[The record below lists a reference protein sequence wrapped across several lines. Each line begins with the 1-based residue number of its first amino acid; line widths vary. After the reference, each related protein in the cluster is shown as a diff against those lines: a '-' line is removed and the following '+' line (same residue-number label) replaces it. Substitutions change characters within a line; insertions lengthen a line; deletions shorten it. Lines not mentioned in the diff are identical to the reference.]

1 MVVNKPINLDN
12 IFSLFSPEGEIGKD
26 SDKVFIDLTQ
36 NPIYLIGM
44 YKKLVINYAKSSHK
58 IVESLK
64 ILNPQLDPQD
74 VVEAGDYILFNKAYG
89 YIENVTLDNSEH
101 IKALNKLSDDDL
113 IFTLEYGIQ
122 YFIKEEQYENCHHLT
137 EILKKIQEFLK

>member
-1 MVVNKPINLDN
+1 MVANKPINLDN
-12 IFSLFSPEGEIGKD
+12 IFSLFSPEGEIGKNN
-26 SDKVFIDLTQ
+26 DKVFIDLTQ
-36 NPIYLIGM
+36 NPVYLIGM
-44 YKKLVINYAKSSHK
+44 YKKLVINYVKSSHK

-137 EILKKIQEFLK
+137 EILKKIKEFLK

>member
-36 NPIYLIGM
+36 NPVYLIGM

-89 YIENVTLDNSEH
+89 YIENITLDNSEH

-137 EILKKIQEFLK
+137 EILKKIKEFLK

>member
-1 MVVNKPINLDN
+1 MVANKPINLDN

-36 NPIYLIGM
+36 NPVYLIGM

-58 IVESLK
+58 IVESLR
-64 ILNPQLDPQD
+64 ILNSQLDPQD

>member
-36 NPIYLIGM
+36 NPVYLIGM

-58 IVESLK
+58 IVESLR

-137 EILKKIQEFLK
+137 EILKKIKEFLK

>member
-1 MVVNKPINLDN
+1 MVANKPINLDN

-36 NPIYLIGM
+36 NPVYLIGM

-58 IVESLK
+58 IVESLR
-64 ILNPQLDPQD
+64 ILNPQLDLQD

>member
-1 MVVNKPINLDN
+1 MVANKPINLDN

-36 NPIYLIGM
+36 NPVYLIGM

-58 IVESLK
+58 IVESLR

>member
-36 NPIYLIGM
+36 NPVYLIGM
-44 YKKLVINYAKSSHK
+44 YKKLIINYAKSSHK

-89 YIENVTLDNSEH
+89 YIKNVTLDNSEH

-122 YFIKEEQYENCHHLT
+122 YFIKEEQYENCYHLT
-137 EILKKIQEFLK
+137 EILKKIKEFLK

>member
-137 EILKKIQEFLK
+137 EILKKIKEFLK

>member
-36 NPIYLIGM
+36 NPVYLIGM
-44 YKKLVINYAKSSHK
+44 YKKLVINYVKSSHK

>member
-36 NPIYLIGM
+36 NPVYLIGM

-89 YIENVTLDNSEH
+89 YIENITLNNSEH

-137 EILKKIQEFLK
+137 EILKKIKEFLK

>member
-36 NPIYLIGM
+36 NPVYLIGM

>member
-36 NPIYLIGM
+36 NPVYLIGM

-58 IVESLK
+58 IVESLR
-64 ILNPQLDPQD
+64 ILNPQLDLQD

>member
-1 MVVNKPINLDN
+1 MVANKPINLDN

-36 NPIYLIGM
+36 NPVYLIGM

>member
-36 NPIYLIGM
+36 NPVYLIGM

-137 EILKKIQEFLK
+137 EILKKIKEFLK

>member
-58 IVESLK
+58 IVESLR
-64 ILNPQLDPQD
+64 ILNPQLDLQD

-137 EILKKIQEFLK
+137 EILKKIKEFLK

>member
-1 MVVNKPINLDN
+1 VANKPINLYN

-36 NPIYLIGM
+36 NPVYLIGM

-58 IVESLK
+58 IVESLR

-74 VVEAGDYILFNKAYG
+74 VVEAGDYIFFNKAYE
-89 YIENVTLDNSEH
+89 YIGNITLDNPEH

-137 EILKKIQEFLK
+137 EILKKIKEFLK

>member
-1 MVVNKPINLDN
+1 MVANKPINLDN

-36 NPIYLIGM
+36 NPVYLIGM

-58 IVESLK
+58 IVESLR

-74 VVEAGDYILFNKAYG
+74 VVEAGDYIFFNKAYE
-89 YIENVTLDNSEH
+89 YIGNITLDNPEH

-137 EILKKIQEFLK
+137 EILKKIKEFLK